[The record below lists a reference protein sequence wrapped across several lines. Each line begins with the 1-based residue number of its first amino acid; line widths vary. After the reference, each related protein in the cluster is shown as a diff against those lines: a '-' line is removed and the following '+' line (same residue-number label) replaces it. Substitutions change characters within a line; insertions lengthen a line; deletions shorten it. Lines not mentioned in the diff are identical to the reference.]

1 MLYTFGEDETSKLGL
16 KEDFLSDTKLPQ
28 PVAKL
33 EGGDRYVKVACGA
46 RHTVAITEK
55 GHCYSWGNLHS
66 LYTPQIFL
74 SILFSY

>member
-16 KEDFLSDTKLPQ
+16 KESLLGNTQLPQ

-33 EGGDRYVKVACGA
+33 EGGDKYIKVACGA

-55 GHCYSWGNLHS
+55 GHCYSWGN
-66 LYTPQIFL
+66 YVQIKYISFL
-74 SILFSY
+74 